1 MNFQIL
7 SYNGTIEEDREIT
20 SLLNHVYVKDGYT
33 DKSYAEKIFVPAEL
47 RKRVRSYWLDQLL
60 ENF

>member
-1 MNFQIL
+1 VNFQIL
-7 SYNGTIEEDREIT
+7 NYRGTIEEDREIT

-47 RKRVRSYWLDQLL
+47 NGVRSCWLDQLL